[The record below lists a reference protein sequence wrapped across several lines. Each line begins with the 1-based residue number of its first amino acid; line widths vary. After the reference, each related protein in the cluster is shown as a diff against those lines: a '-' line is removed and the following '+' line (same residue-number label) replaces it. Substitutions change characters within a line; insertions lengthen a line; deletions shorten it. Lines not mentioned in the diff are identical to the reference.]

1 MVPANDLA
9 ERAIALATSG
19 DRNGAVSELVE
30 SAGDVD
36 ALEEARG
43 VLVCRIQAK
52 SDDYE
57 ATAGLT
63 LLNAAIAAVGPKA
76 EVTWKPKQW
85 RLPR

>member
-1 MVPANDLA
+1 MPSVDLA

-36 ALEEARG
+36 ALEEARDL
-43 VLVCRIQAK
+43 LVRRIQAR

-63 LLNAAIAAVGPKA
+63 LLNAAIGAVGPKA